1 MKLVTLS
8 GGLGNQMFQYAFY
21 LSLKM
26 HDEKVYLYKNKILNN
41 ADHNGYELERLFH
54 VEKVYDGKRMTNLLL
69 KKGIGNIMKHI
80 LFPVKVRERIIHD
93 YSAYGDWL
101 NRTPW
106 YGVHLVGYWQSE
118 CYFERVSDV
127 VRNSF
132 SFDKQLLN
140 ERTKSCFES
149 MCSVNAISL
158 HVRRGDYLL
167 AENVGSLGN
176 ICDKRYYQIAMD
188 VINEKVENPVFYVFS
203 DDIKWT
209 IENIP
214 LPENAVF
221 VDWNRRQDS
230 WQDMFLMSSCKHNI
244 IANSSFSW
252 WGAWLNNNENKSVIA
267 PALWIRNTPA
277 PNVAPSS
284 WIRI

>member
-26 HDEKVYLYKNKILNN
+26 HDEKVYLYKNKILSN
-41 ADHNGYELERLFH
+41 ADHNGYELERLFR
-54 VEKVYDGKRMTNLLL
+54 VEEVYRGKWITNLLV

-80 LFPVKVRERIIHD
+80 LFPVKVRERRIHD
-93 YSAYGDWL
+93 FSIYGDWI
-101 NRTPW
+101 NRTPC

-118 CYFERVSDV
+118 RYFEGVLDA

-132 SFDKQLLN
+132 TFDKQMFN
-140 ERTKSCFES
+140 ERTKSCFEK
-149 MCSVNAISL
+149 MCSENAVSL

-167 AENVGSLGN
+167 AENVRTLGN
-176 ICDKRYYQIAMD
+176 ICDKRYYQRAVGI
-188 VINEKVENPVFYVFS
+188 INKKVNNPVFYVFS

-209 IENIP
+209 IENVP
-214 LPENAVF
+214 LPENTIF
-221 VDWNRRQDS
+221 VDWNRGQDS

-252 WGAWLNNNENKSVIA
+252 WGAWLNSNENKLVIA

-277 PNVAPSS
+277 PDVAPRS
-284 WIRI
+284 WVRI

>member
-54 VEKVYDGKRMTNLLL
+54 VEKVYDDKRMTNLLL

-118 CYFERVSDV
+118 CYFERVSGV

-132 SFDKQLLN
+132 SFDKQMLN

-176 ICDKRYYQIAMD
+176 ICDKRYYQKAMD

>member
-118 CYFERVSDV
+118 CYFERVSDM

-132 SFDKQLLN
+132 SFDKQMLN
-140 ERTKSCFES
+140 ECTKSCFES
-149 MCSVNAISL
+149 MCNVNAISL

-176 ICDKRYYQIAMD
+176 ICDKRYYQKAMD
-188 VINEKVENPVFYVFS
+188 VINEKVGNPVFYVFS

>member
-54 VEKVYDGKRMTNLLL
+54 VGKVYDGKRMTNLLL

>member
-41 ADHNGYELERLFH
+41 ADHNGYELKRLFH

-101 NRTPW
+101 NRTPC

-118 CYFERVSDV
+118 RYFERVSDV
-127 VRNSF
+127 VRKSF
-132 SFDKQLLN
+132 SFDKQMLN

-176 ICDKRYYQIAMD
+176 ICDKRYYQKAMD

-209 IENIP
+209 IDNIP
-214 LPENAVF
+214 LPGNAVF